1 MNGDDFGRL
10 IYLVLLGAVIA
21 GWFFMQNRNSLNKTL
36 QHAAVWGLI
45 FIGAIAVAGLWNDIR
60 STLNPAMARFESD
73 GTITVPRAIDGHYYL
88 TLDINGAPVRFVVDT
103 GASDMVLTHD
113 DAERAGLVLDNLAYV
128 GQAQTANGIVEIA
141 PVWLDRVALG
151 SIVDTDVG
159 ASVNSG
165 DMGQSLLGMRYLQR
179 FQKIEISGGELVLT
193 R

>member
-21 GWFFMQNRNSLNKTL
+21 GWFFMQNRNSLNKTM

-60 STLNPAMARFESD
+60 TTLNPAMARFEGD
-73 GTITVPRAIDGHYYL
+73 GTITVPRAIDGHYDL

-165 DMGQSLLGMRYLQR
+165 DMGQSLLGMRSLQR